1 MSADDTMRGVDRR
14 DKGLKNRLMD
24 QFVNT
29 DSRSR
34 PCTAEYA
41 EGWDRIFGKG
51 QERSDNVN
59 DVTPGECPPT
69 EGCIACRLGRLHDE
83 CDAG

>member
-1 MSADDTMRGVDRR
+1 M
-14 DKGLKNRLMD
+14 KNRLMD

-41 EGWDRIFGKG
+41 EGWDRIFGKK
-51 QERSDNVN
+51 QERSDV
-59 DVTPGECPPT
+59 VTREVT
-69 EGCIACRLGRLHDE
+69 VRLNHVDGRVE
-83 CDAG
+83 EVKVVVDAG